1 MNTTDRVGSASP
13 APPARF
19 GRSVALIGV
28 DGAGKSTVAREV
40 VRQLPMDAEYLYMGV
55 NLEASSIM
63 LPTTRL
69 ALAVKRRRGGRTDMT
84 VGHEPGP
91 RIGPLGT
98 VRRLVRMAN
107 WLLEEAYR
115 AALARR
121 IQRRPATVV
130 FDRHFFC
137 DYYAGAIA
145 PRAGRRPLDV
155 RIHGY
160 VLDRWYPRPDLTLF
174 LDAPTE
180 VLIGRKA
187 GTPAFVTQRRAEYLD
202 LARVLPTF
210 QIVDVDRPTDEVVE
224 DVTRR
229 IVAFLHGESAAAEA
243 EPVAATPKPTEDA
256 GAGSRTDAES
266 PTHAGPQPSPDLA
279 PGGEPGRTG
288 AGDPPADAE
297 PERAAA
303 ATALPP
309 ADAEA
314 SPIAIDDTDEPE
326 ARLLTDT
333 RGTLPMDSTSP
344 AGS

>member
-1 MNTTDRVGSASP
+1 MNNTDRAGSASP

-40 VRQLPMDAEYLYMGV
+40 VRHLPMDAEYLYMGV
-55 NLEASSIM
+55 NLEASPVM

-69 ALAVKRRRGGRTDMT
+69 ALAIKRRRGGRTDMT
-84 VGHEPGP
+84 VGHEPGA
-91 RIGPLGT
+91 RTGPLGT
-98 VRRLVRMAN
+98 IRRLVRMAN
-107 WLLEEAYR
+107 WLLEETYR

-160 VLDRWYPRPDLTLF
+160 VLERWYPRPDLVLF

-180 VLIGRKA
+180 VLIRRKA

-202 LARVLPTF
+202 LARVLPAF
-210 QIVDVDRPTDEVVE
+210 QIVDVDRPTEEVVE

-229 IVAFLHGESAAAEA
+229 IVAFLSGETAAAAPDPAGASSGALEAGA
-243 EPVAATPKPTEDA
+243 EPATE
-256 GAGSRTDAES
+256 
-266 PTHAGPQPSPDLA
+266 AGPPGSPELA
-279 PGGEPGRTG
+279 TDSPRPTDTGRD
-288 AGDPPADAE
+288 DPTAEAE

-303 ATALPP
+303 ATTFAP

-314 SPIAIDDTDEPE
+314 SPSDIDTTDEP
-326 ARLLTDT
+326 ASRLLPDT
-333 RGTLPMDSTSP
+333 RGIVPMDSTSP
-344 AGS
+344 AHS

>member
-1 MNTTDRVGSASP
+1 MNNTDGAGSASP

-19 GRSVALIGV
+19 GKSVALIGV
-28 DGAGKSTVAREV
+28 DGAGKSTVAKEV
-40 VRQLPMDAEYLYMGV
+40 VRRLPMDAEYLYMGV
-55 NLEASSIM
+55 NLEASPVM

-69 ALAVKRRRGGRTDMT
+69 ALAIKRRRGGRTDMT
-84 VGHEPGP
+84 VGHEPGA
-91 RIGPLGT
+91 RTGPLGT
-98 VRRLVRMAN
+98 IRRLVRMAN

-145 PRAGRRPLDV
+145 PRGGRRTLDV

-160 VLDRWYPRPDLTLF
+160 VLDRWYPRPDLVLF

-180 VLIGRKA
+180 ILIARKA

-202 LARVLPTF
+202 LVRVLPAF
-210 QIVDVDRPTDEVVE
+210 QIVDVDRPAEEVAE

-229 IVAFLHGESAAAEA
+229 IVAFLNGETAAADPEGASAPIDDARA
-243 EPVAATPKPTEDA
+243 EPATE
-256 GAGSRTDAES
+256 
-266 PTHAGPQPSPDLA
+266 AGPPTSPELAREGAPIPTDLD
-279 PGGEPGRTG
+279 
-288 AGDPPADAE
+288 DPTAAAR

-303 ATALPP
+303 ATVLPP

-314 SPIAIDDTDEPE
+314 APTGIETIDEPE
-326 ARLLTDT
+326 SRLLTDA
-333 RGTLPMDSTSP
+333 RGILPMDSTSP

>member
-1 MNTTDRVGSASP
+1 MNYTDRAGSASP
-13 APPARF
+13 APPVRL

-40 VRQLPMDAEYLYMGV
+40 VRRLPIDAEYLYMGV
-55 NLEASSIM
+55 NLEASPVM

-69 ALAVKRRRGGRTDMT
+69 ALAIKRRRGGRTDMT
-84 VGHEPGP
+84 VGHEPST

-115 AALARR
+115 AVLARR

-160 VLDRWYPRPDLTLF
+160 VLERWYPRPDLVLF

-180 VLIGRKA
+180 VLLARKA
-187 GTPAFVTQRRAEYLD
+187 GTPAYVTQRRAEYLD
-202 LARVLPTF
+202 LARVLPAF
-210 QIVDVDRPTDEVVE
+210 QIVDVDRPTEEVVA

-229 IVAFLHGESAAAEA
+229 IVAFLNGETDRGPTDPATATS
-243 EPVAATPKPTEDA
+243 EPI
-256 GAGSRTDAES
+256 
-266 PTHAGPQPSPDLA
+266 HAGV
-279 PGGEPGRTG
+279 
-288 AGDPPADAE
+288 DPATE
-297 PERAAA
+297 AA

-309 ADAEA
+309 ADVEA
-314 SPIAIDDTDEPE
+314 SPTDIDTTDEP
-326 ARLLTDT
+326 APRLIPDT
-333 RGTLPMDSTSP
+333 RGIVPMDSTSP
-344 AGS
+344 ARS